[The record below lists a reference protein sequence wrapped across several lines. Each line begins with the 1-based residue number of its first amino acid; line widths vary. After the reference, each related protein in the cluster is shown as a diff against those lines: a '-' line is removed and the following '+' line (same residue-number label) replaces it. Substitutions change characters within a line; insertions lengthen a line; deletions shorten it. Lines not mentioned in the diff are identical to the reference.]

1 MQRNW
6 LAGSYQSS
14 HDNLTLRD
22 AIRGMNMNSF
32 IYRSQIMKFTLPEPD
47 PKDVCNLC
55 GGNVGKDNLIQGQ
68 AANICFDCSDLA
80 KEMADEKRKE
90 IAEKEIEQMAIDL
103 STGDLGLVDMGM
115 GTARAHAER
124 LYKAG
129 YRKVE

>member
-1 MQRNW
+1 
-6 LAGSYQSS
+6 
-14 HDNLTLRD
+14 
-22 AIRGMNMNSF
+22 MNSF
-32 IYRSQIMKFTLPEPD
+32 THYGQFMKFTLPEPD

-55 GGNVGKDNLIQGQ
+55 CGNVGKDNLIQGQ

-90 IAEKEIEQMAIDL
+90 IAEKEIQQMANDL
-103 STGDLGLVDMGM
+103 SLENINTEKGNFDIADTGMA
-115 GTARAHAER
+115 TAYMYAER

>member
-1 MQRNW
+1 
-6 LAGSYQSS
+6 
-14 HDNLTLRD
+14 
-22 AIRGMNMNSF
+22 MNSF

-55 GGNVGKDNLIQGQ
+55 GGNVGKDNLIQGK

-90 IAEKEIEQMAIDL
+90 IAEKEIQQMAKDL
-103 STGDLGLVDMGM
+103 SLANINTEKGNFDIADTGMA
-115 GTARAHAER
+115 TAYMYAER

>member
-1 MQRNW
+1 
-6 LAGSYQSS
+6 
-14 HDNLTLRD
+14 
-22 AIRGMNMNSF
+22 MNSF
-32 IYRSQIMKFTLPEPD
+32 THYGQFMKFTLPEPD

-55 GGNVGKDNLIQGQ
+55 DKEVGKDNLIQGHT
-68 AANICFDCSDLA
+68 ANICFECSDLV

>member
-1 MQRNW
+1 
-6 LAGSYQSS
+6 
-14 HDNLTLRD
+14 
-22 AIRGMNMNSF
+22 MNSF

-55 GGNVGKDNLIQGQ
+55 GGNVGKDNLIQDQ

-90 IAEKEIEQMAIDL
+90 IAEKEIQQMAKDL
-103 STGDLGLVDMGM
+103 STSDAGLVDMGM
-115 GTARAHAER
+115 ATSRAHAER

-129 YRKVE
+129 YRKVK

>member
-1 MQRNW
+1 
-6 LAGSYQSS
+6 
-14 HDNLTLRD
+14 
-22 AIRGMNMNSF
+22 MNTFTYHN
-32 IYRSQIMKFTLPEPD
+32 QIMNFTLPEPD

-68 AANICFDCSDLA
+68 AENICFDCSDLA

-90 IAEKEIEQMAIDL
+90 IAEKVIQRMANDL
-103 STGDLGLVDMGM
+103 SLANINTEKGNFDIADTGMA
-115 GTARAHAER
+115 TAYMYAER